1 MQEFLRHKEAEAAQ
15 KKQEVSSRHEE
26 MAGLRE
32 IIERE
37 DAELDSDI
45 AKHKELLHKIKSQVE
60 QSISPDS
67 GLLKLLLEHVLILYC
82 RYNLF
87 ER

>member
-32 IIERE
+32 LIERG

-60 QSISPDS
+60 
-67 GLLKLLLEHVLILYC
+67 
-82 RYNLF
+82 
-87 ER
+87 